1 MTSSATSVALTTSP
15 LAGRSAVVAVTL
27 LFVVNGLLLGGY
39 GGALPSLRAKLDI
52 GASEIPLA
60 WFLAGAAAITSM
72 QIGGRLADSLGA
84 RKVTLVG
91 LPVLIAGAVTL
102 GLAPTY
108 VVAVVGA
115 MLIGFG
121 NGALDVAMNAI
132 GVQVEAARGR
142 AIMSFFHAM
151 WSVGNFVGAGTV
163 LLLATV
169 LGLTG
174 GGIVTPLI
182 LVLARLAVAVLVVL
196 VRISP
201 HTAVVEHK
209 LD

>member
-1 MTSSATSVALTTSP
+1 MTTP
-15 LAGRSAVVAVTL
+15 LAGRTAATAVTL

-52 GASEIPLA
+52 EAGEIAVAL
-60 WFLAGAAAITSM
+60 FCAGAAAITSM

-84 RKVTLVG
+84 RRVTLVG
-91 LPVLIAGAVTL
+91 LPVLIAGAVVL
-102 GLAPTY
+102 GIAPTY
-108 VVAVVGA
+108 AVAVVGA

-142 AIMSFFHAM
+142 AIMSYFHAM
-151 WSVGNFVGAGTV
+151 WSVGNFIGAGTV
-163 LLLATV
+163 LLLATA

-174 GGIVTPLI
+174 GEIVMPLM
-182 LVLARLAVAVLVVL
+182 LVLAGLAVCALVVL
-196 VRISP
+196 VRITP
-201 HTAVVEHK
+201 HAAVVEHK
-209 LD
+209 VDGV